1 MTDDQR
7 PWRLP
12 ILGFPSSTAQ
22 SSVTISSTE
31 VRRWGILGDPRW
43 LAEPQTDYYR
53 ADIRTESGLREYL
66 NQRRVHLL
74 DPYPGLYFDSV
85 H

>member
-1 MTDDQR
+1 MSEFK
-7 PWRLP
+7 LP
-12 ILGFPSSTAQ
+12 VLGFPSSTVQ
-22 SSVTISSTE
+22 SSVTVRSTE
-31 VRRWGILGDPRW
+31 AIGGGLLSALYSPPEPR
-43 LAEPQTDYYR
+43 TDYYR

-74 DPYPGLYFDSV
+74 DPYEHLYWDTI